1 MLHSLFFTHPI
12 MLRAFILLRGRGGVN
27 GFVFQLLRNRYIREK
42 TTFAALPVVQT
53 REKLE
58 EIYNGN

>member
-1 MLHSLFFTHPI
+1 